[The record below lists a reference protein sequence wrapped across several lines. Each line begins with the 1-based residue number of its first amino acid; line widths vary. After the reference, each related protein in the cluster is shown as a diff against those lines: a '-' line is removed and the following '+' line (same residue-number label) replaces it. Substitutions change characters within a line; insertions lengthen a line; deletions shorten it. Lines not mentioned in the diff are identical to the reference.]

1 MSLGRRLED
10 GEGLTGLLCG
20 GEPEPLAALLLLL
33 LLLLGIVLT
42 TVPWVSLCPLRFR
55 MREPF

>member
-1 MSLGRRLED
+1 MSLGPRLED

-33 LLLLGIVLT
+33 MLGIVLA
-42 TVPWVSLCPLRFR
+42 TVPWVSLCRLRFR

>member
-20 GEPEPLAALLLLL
+20 GEPEPLATLLL